1 MSKRY
6 ERHVE
11 SVLQAFLDL
20 LGPQARGSLSQEHLD
35 ELQMLMES
43 AISTAVLEQLEAVA
57 DEVSDLGVLI
67 RRRAEKFDDT
77 QDDAA

>member
-20 LGPQARGSLSQEHLD
+20 LEPQARGSLSQEHLD

>member
-11 SVLQAFLDL
+11 SVLHAFLDL
-20 LGPQARGSLSQEHLD
+20 LEPEVRASLSQEHLD

-43 AISTAVLEQLEAVA
+43 AVSTAVLEQLEVVA
-57 DEVSDLGVLI
+57 DEVSNLGALI
-67 RRRAEKFDDT
+67 RRRAEKFDAT